1 MRWCQGLSSTFA
13 LTSVCVWFS
22 TEHGDEDEDDEDE
35 DGDDEDEDEDDEDEG
50 EDDFEE
56 DEDESFIECKLAFYK
71 VRSVN

>member
-1 MRWCQGLSSTFA
+1 MTFA